1 MLTLQN
7 KLKNSMACLNKNKYA
22 IAVSGGSDS
31 LALLY
36 LCAELK
42 NKSFVVVHFDHD
54 VRKES
59 SKEANFVEQTATKL
73 GFKFK
78 KQVWKDKP
86 SSGNFYQAARQAR
99 YKFFAQVCQDYNLEG
114 VLVAHSK
121 TDLAETLLMRLGKGA
136 SLKGVSIFKQGKEI
150 FGVKVYRPL
159 LNFTRQELQ
168 DYLTEKNITW
178 VNDPSNTDE
187 NKMRPRIRAILP
199 KLEEIG
205 ISLTGLLNAT
215 KYFNTASQALDYYK
229 QKELS
234 KFNKS
239 NLDYY
244 SVAKNDFFNLP
255 LEMQIILLNHFIE
268 KFNPNIT
275 HLPRRKNIIE
285 LLTRLKENKTIIEP
299 IDIIF
304 IENVADIL
312 YFYIND
318 ENYNQPLNNTLSTL
332 DKKSRH
338 AYIKKHN
345 LKFLPVRIRNRY
357 KV

>member
-1 MLTLQN
+1 MLALQN
-7 KLKNSMACLNKNKYA
+7 KLKDSIAYLNEHKYA

-42 NKSFVVVHFDHD
+42 NKDFIVVHFDHD

-59 SKEANFVEQTATKL
+59 STEADFVEQTAKKL
-73 GFKFK
+73 GLKFK
-78 KQVWKDKP
+78 KQIWTNKP
-86 SSGNFYQAARQAR
+86 SSGNFYQAARKAR
-99 YKFFAQVCQDYNLEG
+99 YQFFAQVCKDYNLCG

-159 LNFTRQELQ
+159 LSFTRQDLQ
-168 DYLTEKNITW
+168 DYLTEQNIVW
-178 VNDPSNTDE
+178 KNDPSNTDQ

-199 KLEEIG
+199 KLEDIG
-205 ISLTGLLNAT
+205 ISLTGIQNAV
-215 KYFNTASQALDYYK
+215 KYFNTASQALEYYK
-229 QKELS
+229 EKEL
-234 KFNKS
+234 KEFNKS
-239 NLDYY
+239 SLGYY
-244 SVAKNDFFNLP
+244 SINKNNFFKLP
-255 LEMQIILLNHFIE
+255 LEMQVILLNHFINE
-268 KFNPNIT
+268 FNPNIA

-285 LLTRLKENKTIIEP
+285 LLNRLEDTTTNIEK
-299 IDIIF
+299 IDNIF
-304 IENVADIL
+304 VECVADIL

-318 ENYNQPLNNTLSTL
+318 ENYSNSLVNTLGQL
-332 DKKSRH
+332 DKKTRQN
-338 AYIKKHN
+338 YIKKNN
-345 LKFLPVRIRNRY
+345 LQFLPIRIRNRY